1 MSLGTRQLLAV
12 VAIYLTYAPY
22 ASAAPG
28 QAVQRGAAL
37 VLETRF
43 NQDVKLQAASLT
55 WQTYDQIG
63 PRQKGMARAF
73 RCEAEIVANAESL
86 TLSCKVP
93 LNVADGNYYLTS
105 MSVRAN
111 DFEHT
116 YNWIDEPFDIHV
128 QIRGGQEAVLPRVRS
143 VLLK

>member
-1 MSLGTRQLLAV
+1 MSLGSRKLLAAAV
-12 VAIYLTYAPY
+12 IYLTYAAY
-22 ASAAPG
+22 ASAAPRP
-28 QAVQRGAAL
+28 AVQRGAAL

-43 NQDVKLQAASLT
+43 NQDIKLQAASLS
-55 WQTYDQIG
+55 WQTYDEIG

-93 LNVADGNYYLTS
+93 LDVADGNYYLTS
-105 MSVRAN
+105 ISVRAN
-111 DFEHT
+111 DFAQT

-128 QIRGGQEAVLPRVRS
+128 QIRGGQEGVPRVKS
-143 VLLK
+143 VVLK